1 MKIIDISQSNIIA
14 YKANGTT
21 ETRDY
26 IEAESGTYT
35 IPIRKN
41 TKHKWSSTSL
51 IIIFNNQG
59 VNFKQAD

>member
-14 YKANGTT
+14 YKANGTK

-41 TKHKWSSTSL
+41 TKHKWSSTPL
-51 IIIFNNQG
+51 VIIFNNQR